1 MWPLETGTSGG
12 DSVLSVLCSGYDNVM
27 NKIWDNHNRGV
38 RTLKDTS
45 PFHRATADADT
56 REQRQ
61 WKDIRHKYVEGGDD
75 E

>member
-1 MWPLETGTSGG
+1 MDIPRSLLLG
-12 DSVLSVLCSGYDNVM
+12 
-27 NKIWDNHNRGV
+27 
-38 RTLKDTS
+38 
-45 PFHRATADADT
+45 ADADS

>member
-1 MWPLETGTSGG
+1 
-12 DSVLSVLCSGYDNVM
+12 M

-38 RTLKDTS
+38 RTLQDTS